1 MYLPNSK
8 TFVLFLLVLVICFVV
23 LFFSQNWMLKTV
35 REEKQEQS
43 YAMLRLAKTTA
54 DLSLDQA
61 FKLSQLLLL
70 DNDIAKFIYQG
81 EVDGGS
87 EDIQTIIDAKVSLPV
102 ARSISS
108 MLAEIYIFSK
118 NSGYILS
125 ASNAYLEPEKMYPSL
140 FSFEGLNYRQFR
152 SKYLTAPFSRA
163 FFAETT
169 ALVDGRAMKVI
180 PLVQTFPLNSPSSN
194 SGKIVMLLDSGFFS
208 SILAEQ
214 RIGENLTSFIT
225 DASGRLITY
234 WGDKAFVVGSE
245 YEDGQHRIEVGGEAY
260 VLSVLSSDVSGLR
273 FFSLLSLK
281 DISAMMSPLWT
292 VLTLLSLAMFLVMA
306 ILALLILLRNRKDWV
321 ELFGLASQGESLLP
335 YEQALGHI
343 KAIVAEDRNKVRMAG
358 GTPFITDTFFR
369 RLIHGKMADPSE
381 IQAMLKLVQ
390 EDIDF
395 SQGFAY
401 QMVHLIIHDVN
412 DILTSDRLEDIDFTR
427 IAAQKQAQRA
437 FGGQHFLYMDFSFS
451 IWIMLWHHDAAYLD
465 AQIDQFWKEFSLVT
479 PTSTSMAVSSS
490 KESLNEIFDATNEC
504 SEVLQSISNEKL
516 VEVFRRYSEIT
527 LRRERYHYTT
537 DMERKLYFAVLRG
550 EEEALQEILKL
561 LEQDN
566 FVARSLGTEETANLL
581 RVLYATAIK
590 LCQAMHHEETPK
602 VFTTYAQAKQYF
614 FAFAINIKGE
624 NQDKEEILIH
634 KITSYI
640 EERYDQ
646 CSLNLSSMAKDFAM
660 KESFLYHFM
669 QTRMQTSFAQYLE
682 EYRLNRA
689 SKLFSE
695 KQMTINEVTALC
707 GYANSQTFRRAFR
720 KHYGM
725 LPSDYQKTVLYR
737 QGISQPV
744 DELG

>member
-1 MYLPNSK
+1 MRKNALYVPYSK
-8 TFVLFLLVLVICFVV
+8 TFVLFLLVFVICFIV
-23 LFFSQNWMLKTV
+23 LFFSQNWMLKTI

-43 YAMLRLAKTTA
+43 FAMLRLAKTTT

-81 EVDGGS
+81 QVDGGS

-102 ARSISS
+102 ARSINS

-118 NSGYILS
+118 NSGYLLS
-125 ASNAYLEPEKMYPSL
+125 ASNAYLEPETMYPAM
-140 FSFEGLNYRQFR
+140 FSFQGLNYGQFR
-152 SKYLTAPFSRA
+152 SKYLTASFTRS

-194 SGKIVMLLDSGFFS
+194 SGKIVLLLDSEFFS

-225 DASGRLITY
+225 DSSGKLITY
-234 WGDKAFVVGSE
+234 WGNEELVVGTD
-245 YEDGQHRIEVGGEAY
+245 YEDGQHKIEVAGEEY
-260 VLSVLSSDVSGLR
+260 VLSVLSSEVSGLR

-281 DISAMMSPLWT
+281 DISAMMSPLWI
-292 VLTLLSLAMFLVMA
+292 VLTVLSLAMFLVMA
-306 ILALLILLRNRKDWV
+306 ILALYILLRNRKDWV
-321 ELFGLASQGESLLP
+321 DLFALASQGKSLLP

-343 KAIVAEDRNKVRMAG
+343 KAIVAEDRNKVRMSG

-369 RLIHGKMADPSE
+369 RLIHGKMADTSE

-395 SQGFAY
+395 SQDFAF

-437 FGGQHFLYMDFSFS
+437 FSGQYFLYMDFSFS
-451 IWIMLWHHDAAYLD
+451 IWIMLWHHDATYLD
-465 AQIDQFWKEFSLVT
+465 AQIDLFWKEFSLVT

-490 KESLNEIFDATNEC
+490 KVSLNEIFDATNEC
-504 SEVLQSISNEKL
+504 SEVLQSISNEKQ
-516 VEVFRRYSEIT
+516 VEVLRRYTEIT
-527 LRRERYHYTT
+527 LRRERYHYSL

-550 EEEALQEILKL
+550 EAEALEEILKI

-566 FVARSLGTEETANLL
+566 FVSGGLGSDETANLL

-590 LCQAMHHEETPK
+590 LCQAMHHEDTPK
-602 VFTTYAQAKQYF
+602 VFVTYPQAKQF
-614 FAFAINIKGE
+614 FLAFAQDIRGE
-624 NQDKEEILIH
+624 NQNKEEILIQ
-634 KITSYI
+634 KIVSYI
-640 EERYDQ
+640 QERYDQ
-646 CSLNLSSMAKDFAM
+646 CSLNLSTMAKDFAM

-682 EYRLNRA
+682 EYRLSKAA
-689 SKLFSE
+689 SLFSE

-725 LPSDYQKTVLYR
+725 LPSEYQKTVLYR
-737 QGISQPV
+737 QGM
-744 DELG
+744 

>member
-1 MYLPNSK
+1 MMKKAFYLPNSK
-8 TFVLFLLVLVICFVV
+8 SFIIFLLVVVISFVV

-35 REEKQEQS
+35 REDKMEQN
-43 YAMLRLAKTTA
+43 YAMLRLAKTSA

-87 EDIQTIIDAKVSLPV
+87 IDIQTIIDAKITLPV

-108 MLAEIYIFSK
+108 MLSEIYIFSK
-118 NSGYILS
+118 NSGYLLS
-125 ASNAYLEPEKMYPSL
+125 ASNAYLEPEKMYPTL
-140 FSFEGLNYRQFR
+140 FAFEGLNYRQFR

-169 ALVDGRAMKVI
+169 ALVDGRAMRVI

-194 SGKIVMLLDSGFFS
+194 SGKIVMLLDSEFFS

-214 RIGENLTSFIT
+214 RVGENLTSFIT
-225 DASGRLITY
+225 DSSGKLITS
-234 WGDKAFVVGSE
+234 WGDTSLVVGLD
-245 YEDGQHRIEVGGEAY
+245 YGDGQHRIQVGDEKY
-260 VLSVLSSDVSGLR
+260 VLSVLTSEVSGLR
-273 FFSLLSLK
+273 FFSVLSLK

-292 VLTLLSLAMFLVMA
+292 VLTVLSLVMFLVMA
-306 ILALLILLRNRKDWV
+306 ALALFILMRNRKDWV

-343 KAIVAEDRNKVRMAG
+343 KAIVAEDRNKVRMSG

-369 RLIHGKMADPSE
+369 RLIHGKMADTSE

-395 SQGFAY
+395 SQNLVF
-401 QMVHLIIHDVN
+401 QMVHLVIHDVN

-427 IAAQKQAQRA
+427 IAAQKQAQQTFAR
-437 FGGQHFLYMDFSFS
+437 QHFLYMDFSFS
-451 IWIMLWHHDAAYLD
+451 IWIMLWHHDGSYLD
-465 AQIDQFWKEFSLVT
+465 KQIDLFWKEFSLVT
-479 PTSTSMAVSSS
+479 PTSASMAVSSS

-504 SEVLQSISNEKL
+504 SDVLQSISNEKQ
-516 VEVFRRYSEIT
+516 VEVLRRYSEIT
-527 LRRERYHYTT
+527 LRRERYHYTS

-550 EEEALQEILKL
+550 EEEALEEILRI

-566 FVARSLGTEETANLL
+566 FAARSLGGEETSNLL

-590 LCQAMHHEETPK
+590 LCQAMHHEDPPK
-602 VFTTYAQAKQYF
+602 VFTTYPQAKQYF
-614 FAFAINIKGE
+614 LAFAKNVRGE
-624 NQDKEEILIH
+624 NQDKEDILIQ
-634 KITSYI
+634 KIVSYI
-640 EERYDQ
+640 QDHYDQ
-646 CSLNLSSMAKDFAM
+646 CSLNLSSMAKDFSM

-669 QTRMQTSFAQYLE
+669 QTRMETSFAQYLE
-682 EYRLNRA
+682 EYRLARA
-689 SKLFSE
+689 ASMFSE
-695 KQMTINEVTALC
+695 RQMTINEVTALC

-725 LPSDYQKTVLYR
+725 LPSDYQKTVLFK
-737 QGISQPV
+737 QGV
-744 DELG
+744 

>member
-1 MYLPNSK
+1 MSNSR
-8 TFVLFLLVLVICFVV
+8 TFVLFLLALVICFVV
-23 LFFSQNWMLKTV
+23 LFFSQNWMLQTI

-43 YAMLRLAKTTA
+43 YAMLRLAKTST

-81 EVDGGS
+81 EVAGGS
-87 EDIQTIIDAKVSLPV
+87 EDIQTIIDAKVQLPV
-102 ARSISS
+102 ARSINT
-108 MLAEIYIFSK
+108 MLSEIYVFSK
-118 NSGYILS
+118 NSGYLLS
-125 ASNAYLEPEKMYPSL
+125 ASNAYLEPEKMYRAM
-140 FSFEGLNYRQFR
+140 FAFEDLNYRQFR
-152 SKYLTAPFSRA
+152 SKFLTAPFSRA

-194 SGKIVMLLDSGFFS
+194 SGKIVMLLDSGFFA

-214 RIGENLTSFIT
+214 STGESLTSFIT
-225 DASGRLITY
+225 DSSGKLITY
-234 WGDKAFVVGSE
+234 WGDKDLVVGIDFG
-245 YEDGQHRIEVGGEAY
+245 DGQHRIQVEGEEY
-260 VLSVLSSDVSGLR
+260 VLSVLSSEVSGLR

-292 VLTLLSLAMFLVMA
+292 VLTVLSLAMFLLIG
-306 ILALLILLRNRKDWV
+306 ILALLILLRNRKDWA
-321 ELFGLASQGESLLP
+321 ELFGLASQGENLLP

-343 KAIVAEDRNKVRMAG
+343 KAIVAEDRNKVRMSG

-369 RLIHGKMADPSE
+369 RLIHGKMADTSE

-395 SQGFAY
+395 SQNFAY

-437 FGGQHFLYMDFSFS
+437 FTGQHFLYMDFSFS
-451 IWIMLWHHDAAYLD
+451 IWIMLWHHDAAFLD
-465 AQIDQFWKEFSLVT
+465 AQIDLFWKEFSLVT
-479 PTSTSMAVSSS
+479 PASTSMAVSSS
-490 KESLNEIFDATNEC
+490 KTSLNEIFDATNEC
-504 SEVLQSISNEKL
+504 SEVLQSISNEKQ
-516 VEVFRRYSEIT
+516 VEVLRRYSEIS
-527 LRRERYHYTT
+527 LRRERYHYTS

-550 EEEALQEILKL
+550 EEEALVEILKL

-566 FVARSLGTEETANLL
+566 FVARSLGSEETANLL
-581 RVLYATAIK
+581 RELYATAIK
-590 LCQAMHHEETPK
+590 LCQAMHHEDTPQ
-602 VFTTYAQAKQYF
+602 VFTTYPQAKEF
-614 FAFAINIKGE
+614 FLAFAQGVRGE

-640 EERYDQ
+640 QERFDQ

-682 EYRLNRA
+682 EYRLTQA
-689 SKLFSE
+689 ATLFSE
-695 KQMTINEVTALC
+695 RQMTINEVTALC

-725 LPSDYQKTVLYR
+725 LPSEYQKTVLYR
-737 QGISQPV
+737 QGT
-744 DELG
+744 

>member
-1 MYLPNSK
+1 MRKKALYLPNSK
-8 TFVLFLLVLVICFVV
+8 TFVLFLLVFVICFVV

-43 YAMLRLAKTTA
+43 YAMLRLAKTTT

-108 MLAEIYIFSK
+108 MLSEIYVFSR
-118 NSGYILS
+118 NSGYLLS
-125 ASNAYLEPEKMYPSL
+125 ANNAYLEPEKMYPTL
-140 FSFEGLNYRQFR
+140 FAFKDLNYRQFR
-152 SKYLTAPFSRA
+152 SKYLTASFTRS

-169 ALVDGRAMKVI
+169 ALVDGRAMRVI

-194 SGKIVMLLDSGFFS
+194 SGKIIMLLDSSFFA

-214 RIGENLTSFIT
+214 RVGENLTSFIT
-225 DASGRLITY
+225 DASGKLITH
-234 WGDKAFVVGSE
+234 WGEEALIVGTD
-245 YEDGQHRIEVGGEAY
+245 YADGQHRIQVGKEAY
-260 VLSVLSSDVSGLR
+260 VLSVLSSEVSGLR
-273 FFSLLSLK
+273 FFSVLSLK
-281 DISAMMSPLWT
+281 DITAMMSPLWT
-292 VLTLLSLAMFLVMA
+292 VLTFLSLAMFLVMA
-306 ILALLILLRNRKDWV
+306 ILSLLILLRNRKDWV
-321 ELFGLASQGESLLP
+321 ELFSLASQGESLLP
-335 YEQALGHI
+335 YEQALTHI
-343 KAIVAEDRNKVRMAG
+343 KAIVAEDRAKVRMAG

-369 RLIHGKMADPSE
+369 RLIHGKMADTSE

-395 SQGFAY
+395 SQHLAY
-401 QMVHLIIHDVN
+401 QMVHLVIHDVN

-437 FGGQHFLYMDFSFS
+437 FGQHCFLYMDFSFS
-451 IWIMLWHHDAAYLD
+451 IWVMLWHQEASYLD
-465 AQIDQFWKEFSLVT
+465 AQIDLFWKEFSQVA

-490 KESLNEIFDATNEC
+490 KTSLNEIFDATNEC
-504 SEVLQSISNEKL
+504 SEVLQSISNEKQ
-516 VEVFRRYSEIT
+516 VEIVRRYSELT

-550 EEEALQEILKL
+550 EEEALGDILRL

-566 FVARSLGTEETANLL
+566 FVARSLGSEETANFL

-590 LCQAMHHEETPK
+590 LGQAMHHEDTPK
-602 VFTTYAQAKQYF
+602 VFTTYAQAKHYF
-614 FAFAINIKGE
+614 LSFALGVKGE
-624 NQDKEEILIH
+624 NQNKEEILIQ
-634 KITSYI
+634 KIVAYI
-640 EERYDQ
+640 QERYDQ

-682 EYRLNRA
+682 EYRLTRA
-689 SKLFSE
+689 ATLFSE
-695 KQMTINEVTALC
+695 KQMTITEVTALC
-707 GYANSQTFRRAFR
+707 GYANSQTFRRAFK

-725 LPSDYQKTVLYR
+725 LPSEYQKTVLYR
-737 QGISQPV
+737 QGP
-744 DELG
+744 

>member
-1 MYLPNSK
+1 MMKKAFYLPNSK
-8 TFVLFLLVLVICFVV
+8 TFIIFLLVVIISFVV

-35 REEKQEQS
+35 REDKMEQN
-43 YAMLRLAKTTA
+43 YAMLRLAKTSA

-87 EDIQTIIDAKVSLPV
+87 IDIQTIIDAKITLPV

-108 MLAEIYIFSK
+108 MLSEIYIFSK
-118 NSGYILS
+118 NSGYLLS
-125 ASNAYLEPEKMYPSL
+125 ASNAYLEPEKMYPTL
-140 FSFEGLNYRQFR
+140 FAFEGLNYRQFR

-169 ALVDGRAMKVI
+169 ALVDGRAMRVI

-194 SGKIVMLLDSGFFS
+194 SGKIVMLLDSEFFS

-214 RIGENLTSFIT
+214 RVGENLTSFIT
-225 DASGRLITY
+225 DSSGKLITS
-234 WGDKAFVVGSE
+234 WGDTSLVVGLD
-245 YEDGQHRIEVGGEAY
+245 YGDGQHRIQVGDEKY
-260 VLSVLSSDVSGLR
+260 VLSVLTSEVSGLR
-273 FFSLLSLK
+273 FFSVLSLK

-292 VLTLLSLAMFLVMA
+292 VLTVLSLVMFLVMA
-306 ILALLILLRNRKDWV
+306 ALALFILMRNRKDWV

-343 KAIVAEDRNKVRMAG
+343 KAIVAEDRNKVRMSG

-369 RLIHGKMADPSE
+369 RLIHGKMADTSE

-395 SQGFAY
+395 SQNLVF
-401 QMVHLIIHDVN
+401 QMVHLVIHDVN

-427 IAAQKQAQRA
+427 IAAQKQAQQA
-437 FGGQHFLYMDFSFS
+437 FSRQHFLYMDFSFS
-451 IWIMLWHHDAAYLD
+451 IWIMLWHHDGSYLD
-465 AQIDQFWKEFSLVT
+465 KQIDLFWKEFSLVT
-479 PTSTSMAVSSS
+479 PTSASMAVSSS

-504 SEVLQSISNEKL
+504 SDVLQSISNEKQ
-516 VEVFRRYSEIT
+516 VEVLRRYSEIT
-527 LRRERYHYTT
+527 LRRERYHYTS

-550 EEEALQEILKL
+550 EEEALEEILRI

-566 FVARSLGTEETANLL
+566 FAARSLGGEETSNLL

-590 LCQAMHHEETPK
+590 LCQAMHHEDPPK
-602 VFTTYAQAKQYF
+602 VFTTYPQAKQYF
-614 FAFAINIKGE
+614 LAFAKNVRGE
-624 NQDKEEILIH
+624 NQDKEDILIQ
-634 KITSYI
+634 KIVSYI
-640 EERYDQ
+640 QDHYDQ
-646 CSLNLSSMAKDFAM
+646 CSLNLSSMAKDFSM

-669 QTRMQTSFAQYLE
+669 QTRMETSFAQYLE
-682 EYRLNRA
+682 EYRLARA
-689 SKLFSE
+689 ASMFSE
-695 KQMTINEVTALC
+695 RQMTINEVTALC

-725 LPSDYQKTVLYR
+725 LPSDYQKTVLFK
-737 QGISQPV
+737 QGV
-744 DELG
+744 

>member
-1 MYLPNSK
+1 MMKKAFYLPNSK
-8 TFVLFLLVLVICFVV
+8 TFIIFLLVVIISFVV

-35 REEKQEQS
+35 REDKMEQN
-43 YAMLRLAKTTA
+43 YAMLRLAKTSA

-87 EDIQTIIDAKVSLPV
+87 IDIQTIIDAKITLPV

-108 MLAEIYIFSK
+108 MLSEIYIFSK
-118 NSGYILS
+118 NSGYLLS
-125 ASNAYLEPEKMYPSL
+125 ASNAYLEPEKMYPTL
-140 FSFEGLNYRQFR
+140 FAFEGLNYRQFR

-169 ALVDGRAMKVI
+169 ALVDGRAMRVI

-194 SGKIVMLLDSGFFS
+194 SGKIVMLLDSEFFS

-214 RIGENLTSFIT
+214 RVGENLTSFIT
-225 DASGRLITY
+225 DSSGKLITS
-234 WGDKAFVVGSE
+234 WGDTSLVVGLD
-245 YEDGQHRIEVGGEAY
+245 YGDGQHRIQVGDEKY
-260 VLSVLSSDVSGLR
+260 VLSVLTSEVSGLR
-273 FFSLLSLK
+273 FFSVLSLK

-292 VLTLLSLAMFLVMA
+292 VLTVLSLVMFLVMA
-306 ILALLILLRNRKDWV
+306 ALALFILLRNRKDWV
-321 ELFGLASQGESLLP
+321 ELFGLASQGESPLP

-343 KAIVAEDRNKVRMAG
+343 KAIVAEDRNKVRMSG

-369 RLIHGKMADPSE
+369 RLIHGKMADTSE

-395 SQGFAY
+395 SQNLVF
-401 QMVHLIIHDVN
+401 QMVHLVIHDVN

-427 IAAQKQAQRA
+427 IAAQKQAQQTFAR
-437 FGGQHFLYMDFSFS
+437 QHFLYMDFSFS
-451 IWIMLWHHDAAYLD
+451 IWIMLWHHDGEYLD
-465 AQIDQFWKEFSLVT
+465 KQIDLFWKEFSLVT
-479 PTSTSMAVSSS
+479 PTSASMAVSSS

-504 SEVLQSISNEKL
+504 SDVLQSISNEKQ
-516 VEVFRRYSEIT
+516 VEVLRRYSEIT
-527 LRRERYHYTT
+527 LRRERYHYTS

-550 EEEALQEILKL
+550 EEEALEEILRI

-566 FVARSLGTEETANLL
+566 FAARSLGGEETSNLL

-590 LCQAMHHEETPK
+590 LCQAMHHEDPPK
-602 VFTTYAQAKQYF
+602 VFTTYPQAKQYF
-614 FAFAINIKGE
+614 LAFAKNVRGE
-624 NQDKEEILIH
+624 NQDKEDILIQ
-634 KITSYI
+634 KIVSYI
-640 EERYDQ
+640 QDHYDQ
-646 CSLNLSSMAKDFAM
+646 CSLNLSSMAKDFSM

-669 QTRMQTSFAQYLE
+669 QTRMETSFAQYLE
-682 EYRLNRA
+682 EYRLARA
-689 SKLFSE
+689 ASMFSE
-695 KQMTINEVTALC
+695 RQMTINEVTALC

-725 LPSDYQKTVLYR
+725 LPSDYQKTVLFK
-737 QGISQPV
+737 QGV
-744 DELG
+744 

>member
-1 MYLPNSK
+1 MMKKAFYLPNSK
-8 TFVLFLLVLVICFVV
+8 TFIIFLLVVIISFVV

-35 REEKQEQS
+35 REDKMEQN
-43 YAMLRLAKTTA
+43 YAMLRLAKTSA

-87 EDIQTIIDAKVSLPV
+87 IDIQTIIDAKITLPV

-108 MLAEIYIFSK
+108 MLSEIYIFSK
-118 NSGYILS
+118 NSGYLLS
-125 ASNAYLEPEKMYPSL
+125 ASNAYLEPEKMYPTL
-140 FSFEGLNYRQFR
+140 FAFEGLNYRQFR

-169 ALVDGRAMKVI
+169 ALVDGRAMRVI

-194 SGKIVMLLDSGFFS
+194 SGKIVMLLDSEFFS

-214 RIGENLTSFIT
+214 RVGENLTSFIT
-225 DASGRLITY
+225 DSSGKLITS
-234 WGDKAFVVGSE
+234 WGDTSLVVGLD
-245 YEDGQHRIEVGGEAY
+245 YGDGQHRIQVGDEKY
-260 VLSVLSSDVSGLR
+260 VLSVLTSEVSGLR
-273 FFSLLSLK
+273 FFSVLSLK

-292 VLTLLSLAMFLVMA
+292 VLTVLSLVMFLVMA
-306 ILALLILLRNRKDWV
+306 ALALFILMRNRKDWV

-343 KAIVAEDRNKVRMAG
+343 KAIVAEDRNKVRMSG

-369 RLIHGKMADPSE
+369 RLIHGKMADTSE

-395 SQGFAY
+395 SQNLVF
-401 QMVHLIIHDVN
+401 QMVHLVIHDVN

-427 IAAQKQAQRA
+427 IAAQKQAQQTFAR
-437 FGGQHFLYMDFSFS
+437 QHFLYMDFSFS
-451 IWIMLWHHDAAYLD
+451 IWIMLWHHDGSYLD
-465 AQIDQFWKEFSLVT
+465 KQIDLFWKEFSLVT
-479 PTSTSMAVSSS
+479 PTSASMAVSSS

-504 SEVLQSISNEKL
+504 SDVLQSISNEKQ
-516 VEVFRRYSEIT
+516 VEVLRRYSEIT
-527 LRRERYHYTT
+527 LRRERYHYTS

-550 EEEALQEILKL
+550 EEEALEEILRI

-566 FVARSLGTEETANLL
+566 FAARSLGGEETSNLL

-590 LCQAMHHEETPK
+590 LCQAMHHEDPPK
-602 VFTTYAQAKQYF
+602 VFTTYPQAKQYF
-614 FAFAINIKGE
+614 LAFAKNVRGE
-624 NQDKEEILIH
+624 NQDKEDILIQ
-634 KITSYI
+634 KIVSYI
-640 EERYDQ
+640 QDHYDQ
-646 CSLNLSSMAKDFAM
+646 CSLNLSSMAKDFSM

-669 QTRMQTSFAQYLE
+669 QTRMETSFAQYLE
-682 EYRLNRA
+682 EYRLARA
-689 SKLFSE
+689 ASMFSE
-695 KQMTINEVTALC
+695 RQMTINEVTALC

-725 LPSDYQKTVLYR
+725 LPSDYQKTVLFK
-737 QGISQPV
+737 QGV
-744 DELG
+744 